1 MGGTP
6 PDRARQAAAAV
17 VDLSGG
23 LDFKPSATHLC
34 GMNADHP
41 TDARPILVFA
51 THNPNKVR
59 ELQEMLGDRYQIQSL
74 TDIGCHEEIV
84 EDAPTLEGNAQIK
97 ARHVVEQYGLDC
109 FADDTGLEVDA
120 LDGAPGVYSARYA
133 GTHGD
138 AEGNMTKLLAELERV
153 GATTKEARTA
163 KFRTVICLIQQG
175 KEHVIEGQCKGF
187 IEPVK
192 CGAEGFGYDP
202 IFKPEDHNCTFAEMA
217 PEDKNAISHRG
228 RAVRAMIDYLTS

>member
-17 VDLSGG
+17 VDLNGG

-41 TDARPILVFA
+41 TDVRPVLVFA

-153 GATTKEARTA
+153 DATTKEARTA

>member
-34 GMNADHP
+34 GMNGDHP

-133 GTHGD
+133 GIHGD

>member
-1 MGGTP
+1 M
-6 PDRARQAAAAV
+6 DFRA
-17 VDLSGG
+17 G
-23 LDFKPSATHLC
+23 ATHLC

-59 ELQEMLGDRYQIQSL
+59 ELQEMLGDQYQIQSL

-97 ARHVVEQYGLDC
+97 ARHVVEHYGLDC
-109 FADDTGLEVDA
+109 FADDTGLEVEA
-120 LDGAPGVYSARYA
+120 LDGAPGVFSARYA

-153 GATTKEARTA
+153 GAATRASRKAQ
-163 KFRTVICLIQQG
+163 FRTVICLIREG
-175 KEHVIEGQCKGF
+175 KEHLIEGVCKGVIE
-187 IEPVK
+187 ESRS
-192 CGAEGFGYDP
+192 GAKGFGYDP
-202 IFKPEDHNCTFAEMA
+202 IFTPDEHHCTFANMS
-217 PEDKNAISHRG
+217 PEEKNAISHRG
-228 RAVRAMIDYLTS
+228 RAVRNMVNMLT

>member
-17 VDLSGG
+17 VDLNGG

-41 TDARPILVFA
+41 TDARPVLVFA

>member
-41 TDARPILVFA
+41 TDALPILVFA

>member
-17 VDLSGG
+17 VDLNGG

-41 TDARPILVFA
+41 TDVRPVLVFA